1 MKQIIITNSFG
12 KVLKKYRKNF
22 TEQHILKDIREFV
35 RSGPRKGEVRLT
47 TFTFGDI
54 SVDIFKLRI
63 RVHDAAGRYL
73 LGLIDNMEFF
83 PIFIDLKTGYYGK
96 NMSLDAERK
105 VAAMLESAIMNSLD
119 DYLEHTEKNPRLTAY
134 SIE

>member
-1 MKQIIITNSFG
+1 MKRIIITKSFG

-22 TEQHILKDIREFV
+22 TEQHILKDITDFI

-47 TFTFGDI
+47 TFVFGDV

-73 LGLIDNMEFF
+73 LGLIDNTEFF

-105 VAAMLESAIMNSLD
+105 VASMLESAIMNSLD
-119 DYLEHTEKNPRLTAY
+119 DYLEHTEKNPRLTVY

>member
-1 MKQIIITNSFG
+1 MKRIIITKSFG

-22 TEQHILKDIREFV
+22 TEQHILKDITDFIL
-35 RSGPRKGEVRLT
+35 SGLRKGEARLT
-47 TFTFGDI
+47 TFVFGDV

-73 LGLIDNMEFF
+73 LGLIDNTEFF

-105 VAAMLESAIMNSLD
+105 VASMLESAIMNSLD
-119 DYLEHTEKNPRLTAY
+119 DYLEHTEENPRLTVY
-134 SIE
+134 FIE

>member
-22 TEQHILKDIREFV
+22 TEQHILKDVREFV

-73 LGLIDNMEFF
+73 LGLIDNTEFF

-119 DYLEHTEKNPRLTAY
+119 DYLEHAEENPRLTAY
-134 SIE
+134 SID